1 MKPSAK
7 KQTPGRPVA
16 PIGGRSETGMTELSG
31 VMRERIACKAYELWR
46 ERGSRDGYAIQDWLD
61 AEAMVMKER
70 NP

>member
-1 MKPSAK
+1 
-7 KQTPGRPVA
+7 
-16 PIGGRSETGMTELSG
+16 MTDLSG

-46 ERGSRDGYAIQDWLD
+46 ERGSRDGYALQDWLD